1 MGWLHKTKHRIE
13 ENRDESEI
21 KIENLDS
28 LQHKIHA
35 QQDHLDSI
43 SKKIEVVKGEYGEV
57 ISSLMSAKKEFLEK
71 KNEIISLKSLSQD
84 VQDKQKKS
92 KKGDSLEFKK
102 QLDMEDVL
110 NDFKIKQK
118 EVEEQLQKTN
128 WKLKGARVEL
138 ENIEQKKL
146 KIFEEST
153 KKNSAKIVEKNN
165 LSTQKDNSKNVVKA
179 ASAVIATMQT
189 KLTVAEKELE
199 TMMKLL
205 DEEKKEHQKTKN
217 ELESLRSK
225 N

>member
-1 MGWLHKTKHRIE
+1 VGWLHKTKHRIE

-84 VQDKQKKS
+84 IQDKQKKS

-102 QLDMEDVL
+102 QLDMEDKL
-110 NDFKIKQK
+110 NAFKIKQK
-118 EVEEQLQKTN
+118 EAEEQLQKTN
-128 WKLKGARVEL
+128 SKLKDARLEL
-138 ENIEQKKL
+138 ENIEQKKH
-146 KIFEEST
+146 KIFEELI
-153 KKNSAKIVEKNN
+153 KKNNEKMATSKK
-165 LSTQKDNSKNVVKA
+165 LSNQKNDSKSVVQA
-179 ASAVIATMQT
+179 ASAVIATMHT
-189 KLTVAEKELE
+189 KLTTAEKELE
-199 TMMKLL
+199 TMVNLL
-205 DEEKKEHQKTKN
+205 EEERKEHQKTKK
-217 ELESLRSK
+217 ELDGLK
-225 N
+225 FKD